1 MMQCNKIINI
11 ETFSS
16 INNNKA
22 FFLDTNVLY
31 WYVYPRCGIQSD
43 SRLKIQATPY
53 YDFVDK
59 LVADGN
65 PLFTSIYNITE
76 MLHVIEKREYDLFK
90 LGHPEAEWSIKDIRR
105 MPKEREALKRNLCT
119 AMSNVNNICNVMD
132 FNFTY
137 SILNQFVLDLEKH
150 QCDTV
155 DYAKLKNCI
164 KEQQL
169 NVISDD
175 SDFTTMHKINL
186 FTANATA
193 LNSFK
198 N

>member
-59 LVADGN
+59 LVAGN

-150 QCDTV
+150 HCDTF
-155 DYAKLKNCI
+155 DYAILKNCI